1 MASGHQPKKM
11 VKQKLYGH
19 ALFRPQPTNL
29 DSIRCSLGFHD
40 EVSFDLPPGVQSSS
54 LFNEPPTYCTRCWH
68 RGGGSLIPPRPTP
81 TKQEKTAQSAR
92 EELREVQ
99 GKIAEL
105 RKVELSLLKIIA
117 HSNPLGGELPPDKI
131 PRQVLGE
138 KEVTFIYVPQDRVRD
153 INELMPT
160 PPEPRKIRNGRP
172 PKAE

>member
-1 MASGHQPKKM
+1 MASGYQPKKM

-68 RGGGSLIPPRPTP
+68 RGGGSLIPPRPEVTQHKR
-81 TKQEKTAQSAR
+81 TAR
-92 EELREVQ
+92 EELKRVQ
-99 GKIAEL
+99 SQISEL
-105 RKVELSLLKIIA
+105 RKFELDLLKIIA
-117 HSNPLGGELPPDKI
+117 QSDYVGGETPANKPTPPKGI
-131 PRQVLGE
+131 RE
-138 KEVTFIYVPQDRVRD
+138 VRD
-153 INELMPT
+153 GWPSA
-160 PPEPRKIRNGRP
+160 PEPRKIRNGSP